1 MNIVAVKWA
10 KNQKH
15 FDETL
20 PYSDDHVTAVPR
32 PPLRVMQEQ
41 RAREAAKAVEE
52 YAASGR
58 ATEAKTERLRALRL
72 AREAANGSSKT
83 SKTSR

>member
-1 MNIVAVKWA
+1 MNIVPVKWA
-10 KNQKH
+10 NSQKR
-15 FDETL
+15 FDVTQ
-20 PYSDDHVTAVPR
+20 PYNDDHVTAVPR

-58 ATEAKTERLRALRL
+58 ATEKKTERLRALRL
-72 AREAANGSSKT
+72 AREAAKGSSKT
-83 SKTSR
+83 LKTSR